1 MRIVQLK
8 LSVDSQMSDADSGAH
23 EFLNG
28 LCTTPEG
35 EAPAAARPKAWALKG
50 PQRFL
55 RPAHAKWK
63 GKGAGSRKRA
73 GA

>member
-1 MRIVQLK
+1 
-8 LSVDSQMSDADSGAH
+8 MSDADCWAH
-23 EFLNG
+23 ELLNG
-28 LCTTPEG
+28 LCATPEG
-35 EAPAAARPKAWALKG
+35 EAPAAARPNASARKG